1 MRCGGKGRVLEGGSI
16 TRVGMIVREELIED
30 VIEVRITSW
39 SMLIGMVIGEKLFHV
54 FYVYIFQVGR
64 IDKEEEFWG
73 VLDN

>member
-1 MRCGGKGRVLEGGSI
+1 MWWKGESVGGGSI